1 MKYAYIG
8 THGVGKSA
16 AAHFLAA
23 KLKRAHPELSIKV
36 IEESAR
42 EISKIS
48 GINNSQFQKM
58 AILDSL
64 YKQELYM
71 PLYDVIICDRTPFDY
86 LIYSKVFG
94 VQLDSTYEQL
104 AIDNLKI
111 FDHIY
116 FIRPDGTPLAN
127 DGFRLTN
134 EREQIKLDKVFMFH
148 LDINKI
154 QHEVIRTTEVYK

>member
-23 KLKRAHPELSIKV
+23 KLKRSHPELSIKV
-36 IEESAR
+36 IEESVR

-48 GINNSQFQKM
+48 GINNPQFQKM

-64 YKQELYM
+64 YKQELYI

-86 LIYSKVFG
+86 LIYGKFFG

-104 AIDNLKI
+104 AIDNLKT
-111 FDHIY
+111 FDYVY
-116 FIRPDGTPLAN
+116 FIRPDYTPIID
-127 DGFRLTN
+127 DGFRLTDS
-134 EREQIKLDKVFMFH
+134 REQISLDKVFDFALMSNQLH
-148 LDINKI
+148 YETK
-154 QHEVIRTTEVYK
+154 RTSEVYK